1 MKNHLISFPK
11 DRIQIPYIIYTIHS
25 IYIKSHCTNYPVF
38 IRLQNFLRFITKGTG
53 ILQEE
58 KKIKPLNPKSGM
70 QADRNHKKQI
80 TPILKDCVYE
90 GNYTVLFPK

>member
-11 DRIQIPYIIYTIHS
+11 DRIQIPYIAYTIHS
-25 IYIKSHCTNYPVF
+25 IYIKPHCSNYPVF
-38 IRLQNFLRFITKGTG
+38 IRLQNFLGFITKGTG

-58 KKIKPLNPKSGM
+58 KIKPLNPKNGM

-80 TPILKDCVYE
+80 IPILKDCVYE
-90 GNYTVLFPK
+90 VNYSVLFPK